1 MKLVDILFVLSVA
14 AATNAIL
21 IPTNNDGSPKASRT
35 LSQVS
40 GPTNEPS
47 PGTSNEYQEEPVD
60 LSLSGR
66 IRQGIMDQPGP
77 NIPNQNQRP
86 TVIVFG
92 PNVLKQGRKRII
104 DVIDLTTFDQ
114 DQQQPT
120 DVAGPST
127 PKRGQTQPI
136 DQSSPSTSN
145 QNQQQPMNK
154 IEPGNTS
161 SNQVTGLNK
170 RDQNTFNRIKKRLV
184 EYKELRNKKRKEYHK
199 SMALG
204 LKQWSALAMG
214 EEISGSKYD
223 PNTEKKA
230 REEYE
235 AARGRVRNV
244 RHRLKDFMKRHGL
257 KFEEPG
263 LDLD

>member
-1 MKLVDILFVLSVA
+1 
-14 AATNAIL
+14 
-21 IPTNNDGSPKASRT
+21 
-35 LSQVS
+35 
-40 GPTNEPS
+40 
-47 PGTSNEYQEEPVD
+47 
-60 LSLSGR
+60 
-66 IRQGIMDQPGP
+66 MDQPGP

-92 PNVLKQGRKRII
+92 PNILKQGRKRPI

-120 DVAGPST
+120 DVAGPSA

-214 EEISGSKYD
+214 EDISGSGYNPD
-223 PNTEKKA
+223 TEKKA

-257 KFEEPG
+257 EFEEPG